1 MASEPLPDSPA
12 LRQAR
17 RARLLAA
24 MDEHDL
30 DVLVLGRVANI
41 RYASGVPM
49 LWNAGTRP
57 YGPGC
62 VVVRE
67 TSDIYVL
74 STWDEG
80 VPVEI
85 PHDHLFGITWNP
97 MNFVTVLQGIGDGV
111 QTDRVG
117 TDAMSPLF
125 AKLLPM
131 AFPDASIVDGGPALR
146 AARRTKTA
154 DEVDAIRASIAV
166 ADAGLAAAVAALRPG
181 VSERELTGVF
191 MDAMASHGITTP
203 LTQDVVRITSPTA
216 GECGARVVR
225 VGDLVS
231 FDAGVVAG
239 GYASTVGRTWLVGD
253 DGAARDARHTPDGV
267 GDLLLRWGRLWEA
280 LLDACQPGTTAHGLL
295 DAYERAGEPVPAT
308 PIARGLGLGFDDP
321 VITQLLPD
329 TATRER
335 LDPGVVLVVTA
346 SVAGAVGSIVTH
358 EPVLITPDGPE
369 LLARSPFWQPMT
381 TGAPT

>member
-1 MASEPLPDSPA
+1 MATEPLPDSPT

-17 RARLLAA
+17 RARLFAA
-24 MDEHDL
+24 MEEHDL

-80 VPVEI
+80 VPEEI

-97 MNFVTVLQGIGDGV
+97 MNFVTVLRGIGDAV
-111 QTDRVG
+111 RTDRVG
-117 TDAMSPLF
+117 TDAISPLF

-154 DEVDAIRASIAV
+154 SEVDAIRASIDI
-166 ADAGLAAAVAALRPG
+166 ADAGMAAAVAALRPG

-203 LTQDVVRITSPTA
+203 LTQDVVRITSPA
-216 GECGARVVR
+216 ADGNRERVVR
-225 VGDLVS
+225 RGDLVS

-239 GYASTVGRTWLVGD
+239 GYTSTVGRTWHV
-253 DGAARDARHTPDGV
+253 GAAGADVASEGADE
-267 GDLLLRWGRLWEA
+267 LLMRWGRLWAA
-280 LLDACQPGTTAHGLL
+280 LLDACRPGAAATGLL
-295 DAYERAGEPVPAT
+295 DAYGRVGEPPPAT

-321 VITQLLPD
+321 VITHLLPD
-329 TATRER
+329 TAARER

-346 SVAGAVGSIVTH
+346 VVTSDVGSIVTH

-369 LLARSPFWQPMT
+369 LLARSPFWQPAT
-381 TGAPT
+381 AGALT